1 MAFESP
7 VFVANVFRSFLA
19 CAVEVSA
26 GVFAL
31 DSGIVGATVE
41 TLANGVAALG
51 IKVLLRDGWKE
62 AAVAAPGKIRD
73 AGFADNSSKEEE
85 AGGWA

>member
-7 VFVANVFRSFLA
+7 VLVANVFRSRLA

-26 GVFAL
+26 GWFIL
-31 DSGIVGATVE
+31 DSGMVGATIE

-51 IKVLLRDGWKE
+51 MKVLLRDGWNE

-73 AGFADNSSKEEE
+73 VGFADISSNVV
-85 AGGWA
+85 ASGCA